1 MSFSKIVFVEISKDT
16 ENGKPKEKALLL
28 RWYYNVE
35 IVTGKYNIF

>member
-16 ENGKPKEKALLL
+16 ENGKPKEKVLLL
-28 RWYYNVE
+28 QWYYNVE